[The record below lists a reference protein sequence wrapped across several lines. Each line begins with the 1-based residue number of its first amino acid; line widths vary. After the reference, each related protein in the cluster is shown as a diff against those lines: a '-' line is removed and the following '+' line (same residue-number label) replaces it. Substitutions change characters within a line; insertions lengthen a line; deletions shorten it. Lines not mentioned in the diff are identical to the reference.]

1 MEDID
6 ASGTR
11 KWVSY
16 LASTPSSKLQ
26 SNLLASST
34 FGNCGSALTLEAAA
48 CYPHCPR
55 LLEVHDTIFH
65 LSRTRC

>member
-26 SNLLASST
+26 SELFASST
-34 FGNCGSALTLEAAA
+34 FGNCGSGLTLEAAA
-48 CYPHCPR
+48 CYSDRPR
-55 LLEVHDTIFH
+55 LLRVHDTIFH

>member
-16 LASTPSSKLQ
+16 LASELF
-26 SNLLASST
+26 ASST
-34 FGNCGSALTLEAAA
+34 FRNCGSGLTLEAAA
-48 CYPHCPR
+48 CYPDCPR